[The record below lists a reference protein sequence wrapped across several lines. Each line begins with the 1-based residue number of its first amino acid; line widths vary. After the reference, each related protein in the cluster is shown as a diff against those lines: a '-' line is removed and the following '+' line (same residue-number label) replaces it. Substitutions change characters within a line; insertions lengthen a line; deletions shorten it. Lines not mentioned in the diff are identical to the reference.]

1 MDEDKIVG
9 VDTALINDGKF
20 QFSGKEYLNDIGIL
34 SIGNYPEK
42 VIYQPVF
49 LEKGNISV
57 SMDEKKLGGTNLNDL
72 YHSYNYRMNKYT
84 NEFQEISKLDK
95 NKNYVKPGSPKD
107 KKHIEIGIYSV
118 NLKKNNINNL
128 VGQYFFEKEAGKIIF
143 EGVAYPSKSM
153 MDSAFFIVY
162 NVAPEKYK
170 QNSG

>member
-118 NLKKNNINNL
+118 NFKKNNINSIYYKPHESFGRFHKYL
-128 VGQYFFEKEAGKIIF
+128 FEA
-143 EGVAYPSKSM
+143 
-153 MDSAFFIVY
+153 
-162 NVAPEKYK
+162 K
-170 QNSG
+170 QIQNHYHVKVLSFQHPNIG